1 MNHIKQIIKETDLVF
16 IAICA
21 TCSGL
26 SVFSMYAI
34 FQHMSLMDSVR
45 PVIVQLIASVI
56 GIFRAF
62 IISFVDYKELC
73 DYWYVHLA
81 FCIGLMILCMFIG
94 YAPPGTTNKAWI
106 ELPFG
111 MSLQPSELLKIS
123 TVLLLAHFFEKHKN
137 NINEVRT
144 LVKLVGI
151 ACVPM
156 AFVAIQKDMGTL
168 IIYAIMISCMFF
180 VAGISPKII
189 GGCFAAVAVAF
200 PVLWMTDK
208 IDDYQKNRILGLF
221 YPEEYASIMWQ
232 QNMGKISIGSGRIFG
247 KGFLVDNHN
256 ATPLAY
262 NDFMFSFIAEC
273 LGFVGTV
280 RVLLL
285 IVFMWLRILSIARR
299 SADPSGSLVCVGI
312 FGMLM
317 AQTFINIGM
326 NVSLLPVIGV
336 TLPLFSAGGTSVIV
350 TYCAIGLVLSV
361 ARHNPKSLFD
371 AGLQSRL

>member
-16 IAICA
+16 VAICA
-21 TCSGL
+21 TCSCL

-34 FQHMSLMDSVR
+34 FQHMSLMDTVR
-45 PVIVQLIASVI
+45 PVVVQLIASII
-56 GIFRAF
+56 GIVRAF

-73 DYWYVHLA
+73 EYWKFHFALCV
-81 FCIGLMILCMFIG
+81 GLMVLCMFIG

-123 TVLLLAHFFEKHKN
+123 TVLMLAHFFERHKN
-137 NINEVRT
+137 SMNEINTIVR
-144 LVKLVGI
+144 LVCVAG
-151 ACVPM
+151 VPM

-180 VAGISPKII
+180 AAGISPKII
-189 GGCFAAVAVAF
+189 GRCFAAVSVAF
-200 PVLWMTDK
+200 PVLWFTDK
-208 IDDYQKNRILGLF
+208 IDTYQKNRILGLF
-221 YPEEYASIMWQ
+221 HPEEYASVMWQ

-299 SADPSGSLVCVGI
+299 SIDAQGSLVCVGV

-317 AQTFINIGM
+317 GQTFINIGM
-326 NVSLLPVIGV
+326 NLSLLPVIGV

-350 TYCAIGLVLSV
+350 TYCAMGLVLSV
-361 ARHNPKSLFD
+361 ARHNPKNLF
-371 AGLQSRL
+371 

>member
-16 IAICA
+16 VAICA
-21 TCSGL
+21 TCSCL

-34 FQHMSLMDSVR
+34 FQHMSLMDTVR
-45 PVIVQLIASVI
+45 PVVVQLMASLI
-56 GIFRAF
+56 GIVRAF

-73 DYWYVHLA
+73 EYWKFHFALCV
-81 FCIGLMILCMFIG
+81 GLMVLCMFIG

-123 TVLLLAHFFEKHKN
+123 TVLMLAHFFERHKN
-137 NINEVRT
+137 SMNEINTIVR
-144 LVKLVGI
+144 LVCVAG
-151 ACVPM
+151 VPM

-180 VAGISPKII
+180 AAGISPKII
-189 GGCFAAVAVAF
+189 GRCFAAVSVAF
-200 PVLWMTDK
+200 PILWFTDK
-208 IDDYQKNRILGLF
+208 IDTYQKNRILGLF
-221 YPEEYASIMWQ
+221 HPEEYASVMWQ

-299 SADPSGSLVCVGI
+299 SIDAQGSLVCVGV

-317 AQTFINIGM
+317 GQTFINIGM
-326 NVSLLPVIGV
+326 NLSLLPVIGV

-350 TYCAIGLVLSV
+350 TYCAMGLVLSV
-361 ARHNPKSLFD
+361 ARHNPKNLF
-371 AGLQSRL
+371 

>member
-16 IAICA
+16 VAICA
-21 TCSGL
+21 TCSCL

-34 FQHMSLMDSVR
+34 FQHMSLMDTVR
-45 PVIVQLIASVI
+45 PVVVQLIASLI
-56 GIFRAF
+56 GIVRAF
-62 IISFVDYKELC
+62 VISFVDYKELC
-73 DYWYVHLA
+73 EYWKFHFALCV
-81 FCIGLMILCMFIG
+81 GLMVLCMFIG

-123 TVLLLAHFFEKHKN
+123 TVLMLAHFFERHKN
-137 NINEVRT
+137 SMNEVNTIVR
-144 LVKLVGI
+144 LVCVAG
-151 ACVPM
+151 VPM

-180 VAGISPKII
+180 AAGISPKII
-189 GGCFAAVAVAF
+189 GRCFAAVSVAF
-200 PVLWMTDK
+200 PVLWFTDK
-208 IDDYQKNRILGLF
+208 IDTYQKNRILGLF
-221 YPEEYASIMWQ
+221 RPEEYASVMWQ

-247 KGFLVDNHN
+247 KGFMVDNHN

-299 SADPSGSLVCVGI
+299 SIDAQGSLVCVGV

-317 AQTFINIGM
+317 GQTFINIGM
-326 NVSLLPVIGV
+326 NLSLLPVIGV

-350 TYCAIGLVLSV
+350 TYCAMGLVLSV
-361 ARHNPKSLFD
+361 ARHNPKNLF
-371 AGLQSRL
+371 

>member
-1 MNHIKQIIKETDLVF
+1 
-16 IAICA
+16 
-21 TCSGL
+21 
-26 SVFSMYAI
+26 
-34 FQHMSLMDSVR
+34 
-45 PVIVQLIASVI
+45 
-56 GIFRAF
+56 
-62 IISFVDYKELC
+62 
-73 DYWYVHLA
+73 
-81 FCIGLMILCMFIG
+81 
-94 YAPPGTTNKAWI
+94 
-106 ELPFG
+106 
-111 MSLQPSELLKIS
+111 
-123 TVLLLAHFFEKHKN
+123 
-137 NINEVRT
+137 
-144 LVKLVGI
+144 
-151 ACVPM
+151 
-156 AFVAIQKDMGTL
+156 
-168 IIYAIMISCMFF
+168 
-180 VAGISPKII
+180 
-189 GGCFAAVAVAF
+189 
-200 PVLWMTDK
+200 MTDK
-208 IDDYQKNRILGLF
+208 IDAYQKNRILGLF
-221 YPEEYASIMWQ
+221 YPEEYASVMWQ

>member
-16 IAICA
+16 VAICA
-21 TCSGL
+21 TCSCL

-34 FQHMSLMDSVR
+34 FQHMSLMDTVR
-45 PVIVQLIASVI
+45 PVVVQLIASLI
-56 GIFRAF
+56 GIVRAF

-73 DYWYVHLA
+73 EYWKFHFALCV
-81 FCIGLMILCMFIG
+81 GLMVLCMFIG

-123 TVLLLAHFFEKHKN
+123 TVLMLAHFFERYKN
-137 NINEVRT
+137 SMNEVNTIVR
-144 LVKLVGI
+144 LVCVAG
-151 ACVPM
+151 VPM

-180 VAGISPKII
+180 AAGISPKII
-189 GGCFAAVAVAF
+189 GRCFAAVSVAF
-200 PVLWMTDK
+200 PILWFTDK
-208 IDDYQKNRILGLF
+208 IDTYQKNRILGLF
-221 YPEEYASIMWQ
+221 HPEEYASVMWQ

-247 KGFLVDNHN
+247 KGFMVDNHN

-299 SADPSGSLVCVGI
+299 SIDAQGSLVCVGV

-317 AQTFINIGM
+317 GQTFINIGM
-326 NVSLLPVIGV
+326 NLSLLPVIGV

-350 TYCAIGLVLSV
+350 TYCAMGLVLSV
-361 ARHNPKSLFD
+361 ARHNPKNLF
-371 AGLQSRL
+371 

>member
-16 IAICA
+16 VAICA
-21 TCSGL
+21 TCSCL

-34 FQHMSLMDSVR
+34 FQHMSLMDTVR
-45 PVIVQLIASVI
+45 PVVVQLIASLI
-56 GIFRAF
+56 GIVRAF

-73 DYWYVHLA
+73 EYWKFHFALCV
-81 FCIGLMILCMFIG
+81 GLLVLCMFIG

-123 TVLLLAHFFEKHKN
+123 TVLMLAHFFERHKN
-137 NINEVRT
+137 SMNEINTIVR
-144 LVKLVGI
+144 LVCVAG
-151 ACVPM
+151 VPM

-180 VAGISPKII
+180 AAGISPKII
-189 GGCFAAVAVAF
+189 GRCFAAVSVAF
-200 PVLWMTDK
+200 PVLWFTDK
-208 IDDYQKNRILGLF
+208 IDTYQKNRILGLF
-221 YPEEYASIMWQ
+221 HPEEYASVMWQ

-299 SADPSGSLVCVGI
+299 SIDAQGSLVCVGV

-317 AQTFINIGM
+317 GQTFINIGM
-326 NVSLLPVIGV
+326 NLSLLPVIGV

-350 TYCAIGLVLSV
+350 TYCAMGLVLSV
-361 ARHNPKSLFD
+361 ARHNPKNLF
-371 AGLQSRL
+371 

>member
-16 IAICA
+16 VAICA
-21 TCSGL
+21 TCSCL

-34 FQHMSLMDSVR
+34 FQHMSLMDTVR
-45 PVIVQLIASVI
+45 PVVVQLIASLI
-56 GIFRAF
+56 GIVRAF

-73 DYWYVHLA
+73 EYWKFHFALCV
-81 FCIGLMILCMFIG
+81 GLMVLCMFIG
-94 YAPPGTTNKAWI
+94 FAPPGTTNKAWI

-123 TVLLLAHFFEKHKN
+123 TVLILAHFFERHKN
-137 NINEVRT
+137 SMNEINTIVR
-144 LVKLVGI
+144 LVCVAG
-151 ACVPM
+151 VPM

-180 VAGISPKII
+180 AAGISPKII
-189 GGCFAAVAVAF
+189 GRCFAAVSVAF
-200 PVLWMTDK
+200 PILWFTDK
-208 IDDYQKNRILGLF
+208 IDTYQKNRILGLF
-221 YPEEYASIMWQ
+221 HPEEYASVMWQ

-299 SADPSGSLVCVGI
+299 SIDAQGSLVCVGV

-317 AQTFINIGM
+317 GQTFINIGM
-326 NVSLLPVIGV
+326 NLSLLPVIGV

-350 TYCAIGLVLSV
+350 TYCAMGLVLSV
-361 ARHNPKSLFD
+361 ARHNPKNLF
-371 AGLQSRL
+371 

>member
-16 IAICA
+16 VAICA
-21 TCSGL
+21 TCSCL

-34 FQHMSLMDSVR
+34 FQHMSLMDTVR
-45 PVIVQLIASVI
+45 PVVVQLIASII
-56 GIFRAF
+56 GIVRAF

-73 DYWYVHLA
+73 EYWKFHFALCV
-81 FCIGLMILCMFIG
+81 GLMVLCMFIG

-123 TVLLLAHFFEKHKN
+123 TVLMLAHFFERHKN
-137 NINEVRT
+137 SMNEINTIVR
-144 LVKLVGI
+144 LVCVAG
-151 ACVPM
+151 VPM

-180 VAGISPKII
+180 AAGISPKII
-189 GGCFAAVAVAF
+189 GRCFAAVSVAF
-200 PVLWMTDK
+200 PILWFTDK
-208 IDDYQKNRILGLF
+208 IDTYQKNRILGLF
-221 YPEEYASIMWQ
+221 HPEEYASVMWQ

-299 SADPSGSLVCVGI
+299 SIDAQGSLVCVGV

-317 AQTFINIGM
+317 GQTFINIGM
-326 NVSLLPVIGV
+326 NLSLLPVIGV

-350 TYCAIGLVLSV
+350 TYCAMGLVLSV
-361 ARHNPKSLFD
+361 ARHNPKNLF
-371 AGLQSRL
+371 

>member
-1 MNHIKQIIKETDLVF
+1 MNNIKQIIRETDLVF
-16 IAICA
+16 MAICA

-26 SVFSMYAI
+26 SVFSMYSI
-34 FQHMSLMDSVR
+34 FKHMTLMETVR
-45 PVIVQLIASVI
+45 PVVVQLGASII
-56 GIFRAF
+56 GIVRAF

-73 DYWYVHLA
+73 EYWKVHMAL
-81 FCIGLMILCMFIG
+81 CIGLMILCMFIG

-106 ELPFG
+106 SLPFG

-123 TVLLLAHFFEKHKN
+123 TVLMLAHFFERHKN
-137 NINEVRT
+137 SMNEVNTIVR
-144 LVKLVGI
+144 LVCVAG
-151 ACVPM
+151 VPM

-180 VAGISPKII
+180 AAGISPKII
-189 GGCFAAVAVAF
+189 GRCFAAVSVAF
-200 PVLWMTDK
+200 PVLWFTDK
-208 IDDYQKNRILGLF
+208 IDTYQKNRILGLF
-221 YPEEYASIMWQ
+221 HPEEYASVMWQ

-247 KGFLVDNHN
+247 KGFMVDNHN

-299 SADPSGSLVCVGI
+299 SIDAQGSLVCVGV

-317 AQTFINIGM
+317 GQTFINIGM
-326 NVSLLPVIGV
+326 NLSLLPVIGV

-350 TYCAIGLVLSV
+350 TYCAMGLVLSV
-361 ARHNPKSLFD
+361 ARHNPKNLF
-371 AGLQSRL
+371 

>member
-16 IAICA
+16 VAICA
-21 TCSGL
+21 TCSCL

-34 FQHMSLMDSVR
+34 FQHMSLMDTVR
-45 PVIVQLIASVI
+45 PVVVQLIASLI
-56 GIFRAF
+56 GIVRAF

-73 DYWYVHLA
+73 EYWKFHFALCV
-81 FCIGLMILCMFIG
+81 GLMVLCMFIG

-111 MSLQPSELLKIS
+111 MALQPSELLKIS
-123 TVLLLAHFFEKHKN
+123 TVLMLAHFFERHKN
-137 NINEVRT
+137 SMNEINTIVR
-144 LVKLVGI
+144 LVCVAG
-151 ACVPM
+151 VPM

-180 VAGISPKII
+180 AAGISPKII
-189 GGCFAAVAVAF
+189 GRCFAAVSVAF
-200 PVLWMTDK
+200 PILWFTDK
-208 IDDYQKNRILGLF
+208 IDTYQKNRILGLF
-221 YPEEYASIMWQ
+221 HPEEYASVMWQ

-299 SADPSGSLVCVGI
+299 SIDAQGSLVCVGV

-317 AQTFINIGM
+317 GQTFINIGM
-326 NVSLLPVIGV
+326 NLSLLPVIGV

-350 TYCAIGLVLSV
+350 TYCAMGLVLSV
-361 ARHNPKSLFD
+361 ARHNPKNLF
-371 AGLQSRL
+371 

>member
-16 IAICA
+16 VAICA
-21 TCSGL
+21 TCSCL

-34 FQHMSLMDSVR
+34 FQHMSLMDTVR
-45 PVIVQLIASVI
+45 PVVVQLIASLI
-56 GIFRAF
+56 GIVRAF
-62 IISFVDYKELC
+62 VISFVDYKELC
-73 DYWYVHLA
+73 EYWKFHFALCV
-81 FCIGLMILCMFIG
+81 GLMVLCMFIG

-123 TVLLLAHFFEKHKN
+123 TVLMLAHFFERHKN
-137 NINEVRT
+137 TMNEINTIVR
-144 LVKLVGI
+144 LVCVAG
-151 ACVPM
+151 VPM

-180 VAGISPKII
+180 AAGISPKII
-189 GGCFAAVAVAF
+189 GRCFAAVSVAF
-200 PVLWMTDK
+200 PVLWFTDK
-208 IDDYQKNRILGLF
+208 IDTYQKNRILGLF
-221 YPEEYASIMWQ
+221 HPEEYASVMWQ

-247 KGFLVDNHN
+247 KGFMVDNHN

-299 SADPSGSLVCVGI
+299 SIDAQGSLVCVGV

-317 AQTFINIGM
+317 GQTFINIGM
-326 NVSLLPVIGV
+326 NLSLLPVIGV

-350 TYCAIGLVLSV
+350 TYCAMGLVLSV
-361 ARHNPKSLFD
+361 ARHNPKNLF
-371 AGLQSRL
+371 

>member
-16 IAICA
+16 VAICA
-21 TCSGL
+21 TCSCL

-34 FQHMSLMDSVR
+34 FQHMSLMDTVR
-45 PVIVQLIASVI
+45 PVVVQLIASLI
-56 GIFRAF
+56 GIVRAF

-73 DYWYVHLA
+73 EYWKFHFALCV
-81 FCIGLMILCMFIG
+81 GLMVLCMFIG

-123 TVLLLAHFFEKHKN
+123 TVLMLAHFFERHKN
-137 NINEVRT
+137 SMNEVNTIVR
-144 LVKLVGI
+144 LVCVAG
-151 ACVPM
+151 VPM

-180 VAGISPKII
+180 AAGISPKII
-189 GGCFAAVAVAF
+189 GRCFAAVSVAF
-200 PVLWMTDK
+200 PVLWFTDK
-208 IDDYQKNRILGLF
+208 IDTYQKNRILGLF
-221 YPEEYASIMWQ
+221 HPEEYASVMWQ

-299 SADPSGSLVCVGI
+299 SIDAQGSLVCVGV

-317 AQTFINIGM
+317 GQTFINIGM
-326 NVSLLPVIGV
+326 NLSLLPVIGV

-350 TYCAIGLVLSV
+350 TYCAMGLVLSV
-361 ARHNPKSLFD
+361 ARHNPKNLF
-371 AGLQSRL
+371 

>member
-16 IAICA
+16 MAICA
-21 TCSGL
+21 ACSGL

-34 FQHMSLMDSVR
+34 FKHMTLMDTVR
-45 PVIVQLIASVI
+45 PVVVQLVASII
-56 GIFRAF
+56 GIVRAF
-62 IISFVDYKELC
+62 VISFVDYKELC
-73 DYWYVHLA
+73 EYWKVHMA
-81 FCIGLMILCMFIG
+81 ICIGLMILCMFIG
-94 YAPPGTTNKAWI
+94 YAPRGTTNKAWI

-123 TVLLLAHFFEKHKN
+123 TVLMLSSFFEKYKN
-137 NINEVRT
+137 NINEIRT
-144 LVKLVGI
+144 IIKLVAI
-151 ACVPM
+151 ACVPV
-156 AFVAIQKDMGTL
+156 AFVAIQKDTGTL

-180 VAGISPKII
+180 AAGISTKII
-189 GGCFAAVAVAF
+189 GGCFAIVTVAL

-208 IDDYQKNRILGLF
+208 IDTYQKNRILGLIH
-221 YPEEYASIMWQ
+221 PEEFTSVMWQ

-273 LGFVGTV
+273 LGFLGTV
-280 RVLLL
+280 LVLLL
-285 IVFMWLRILSIARR
+285 IVFMWLKILSISRR
-299 SADPSGSLVCVGI
+299 SADTQGSLVCVGI

-361 ARHNPKSLFD
+361 ARHNPKNLF
-371 AGLQSRL
+371 

>member
-16 IAICA
+16 VAICA
-21 TCSGL
+21 TCSCL

-34 FQHMSLMDSVR
+34 FQHMSLMDTVR
-45 PVIVQLIASVI
+45 PVVVQLMASLI
-56 GIFRAF
+56 GIVRAF

-73 DYWYVHLA
+73 EYWKFHFALCV
-81 FCIGLMILCMFIG
+81 GLMVLCMFIG

-123 TVLLLAHFFEKHKN
+123 TVLMLAHFFERHKN
-137 NINEVRT
+137 SMNEINTIVR
-144 LVKLVGI
+144 LVCVAG
-151 ACVPM
+151 VPM

-180 VAGISPKII
+180 AAGISPKII
-189 GGCFAAVAVAF
+189 GRCFAAVSVAF
-200 PVLWMTDK
+200 PILWFTDK
-208 IDDYQKNRILGLF
+208 IDTYQKNRILGLF
-221 YPEEYASIMWQ
+221 HPEEYASIMWQ

-299 SADPSGSLVCVGI
+299 SIDAQGSLVCVGV

-317 AQTFINIGM
+317 GQTFINIGM
-326 NVSLLPVIGV
+326 NLSLLPVIGV

-350 TYCAIGLVLSV
+350 TYCAMGLVLSV
-361 ARHNPKSLFD
+361 ARHNPKNLF
-371 AGLQSRL
+371 

>member
-16 IAICA
+16 VAICA
-21 TCSGL
+21 TCSCL

-34 FQHMSLMDSVR
+34 FQHMSLMDTVR
-45 PVIVQLIASVI
+45 PVVVQLIASLI
-56 GIFRAF
+56 GIVRAF
-62 IISFVDYKELC
+62 VISFVDYKELC
-73 DYWYVHLA
+73 EYWKFHFALCV
-81 FCIGLMILCMFIG
+81 GLMVLCMFIG

-123 TVLLLAHFFEKHKN
+123 TVLMLAHFFERHKN
-137 NINEVRT
+137 TMNEINTIVR
-144 LVKLVGI
+144 LVCVAG
-151 ACVPM
+151 VPM

-180 VAGISPKII
+180 AAGISPKII
-189 GGCFAAVAVAF
+189 GRCFAAVSVAF
-200 PVLWMTDK
+200 PVLWFTDK
-208 IDDYQKNRILGLF
+208 IDTYQKNRILGLF
-221 YPEEYASIMWQ
+221 HPEEYASVMWQ
-232 QNMGKISIGSGRIFG
+232 QNMGKILIGSGRIFG
-247 KGFLVDNHN
+247 KGFMVDNHN

-299 SADPSGSLVCVGI
+299 SIDAQGSLVCVGV

-317 AQTFINIGM
+317 GQTFINIGM
-326 NVSLLPVIGV
+326 NLSLLPVIGV

-350 TYCAIGLVLSV
+350 TYCAMGLVLSV
-361 ARHNPKSLFD
+361 ARHNPKNLF
-371 AGLQSRL
+371 

>member
-16 IAICA
+16 VAICA
-21 TCSGL
+21 TCSCL

-34 FQHMSLMDSVR
+34 FQHMSLMDTVR
-45 PVIVQLIASVI
+45 PVVVQLIASLI
-56 GIFRAF
+56 GIVRAF
-62 IISFVDYKELC
+62 VISFVDYKELC
-73 DYWYVHLA
+73 EYWKFHFALCV
-81 FCIGLMILCMFIG
+81 GLMVLCMFIG

-123 TVLLLAHFFEKHKN
+123 TVLMLAHFFERHKN
-137 NINEVRT
+137 SMNEVNTIVR
-144 LVKLVGI
+144 LVCVAG
-151 ACVPM
+151 VPM

-180 VAGISPKII
+180 AAGISPKII
-189 GGCFAAVAVAF
+189 GRCFAAISVAF
-200 PVLWMTDK
+200 PVLWFTDK
-208 IDDYQKNRILGLF
+208 IDTYQKNRILGLF
-221 YPEEYASIMWQ
+221 HPEEYASVMWQ

-247 KGFLVDNHN
+247 KGFMVDNHN

-299 SADPSGSLVCVGI
+299 SIDAQGSLVCVGV

-317 AQTFINIGM
+317 GQTFINIGM
-326 NVSLLPVIGV
+326 NLSLLPVIGV

-350 TYCAIGLVLSV
+350 TYCAMGLVLSV
-361 ARHNPKSLFD
+361 ARHNPKNLF
-371 AGLQSRL
+371 

>member
-16 IAICA
+16 VAICA
-21 TCSGL
+21 TCSCL

-34 FQHMSLMDSVR
+34 FQHMSLMDTVR
-45 PVIVQLIASVI
+45 PVVVQLIASLI
-56 GIFRAF
+56 GIVRAF

-73 DYWYVHLA
+73 EYWKFHFALCV
-81 FCIGLMILCMFIG
+81 GLMVLCMFIG

-123 TVLLLAHFFEKHKN
+123 TVLMLAHFFERHKN
-137 NINEVRT
+137 SMNEINTIVR
-144 LVKLVGI
+144 LVCVAG
-151 ACVPM
+151 VPM

-180 VAGISPKII
+180 AAGISPKII
-189 GGCFAAVAVAF
+189 GRCFATVSVAF
-200 PVLWMTDK
+200 PVLWFTDK
-208 IDDYQKNRILGLF
+208 IDTYQKNRILGLF
-221 YPEEYASIMWQ
+221 HPEEYASVMWQ

-299 SADPSGSLVCVGI
+299 SIDAQGSLVCVGV

-317 AQTFINIGM
+317 GQTFINIGM
-326 NVSLLPVIGV
+326 TLSLLPVICV

-350 TYCAIGLVLSV
+350 TYCAMGLVLSV
-361 ARHNPKSLFD
+361 ARHNPKNLF
-371 AGLQSRL
+371 

>member
-16 IAICA
+16 VAICA
-21 TCSGL
+21 TCSCL

-34 FQHMSLMDSVR
+34 FQHMSLMDTVR
-45 PVIVQLIASVI
+45 PVVVQLIASLI
-56 GIFRAF
+56 GIVRAF

-73 DYWYVHLA
+73 EYWKFHFALCV
-81 FCIGLMILCMFIG
+81 GLMVLCMFIG

-123 TVLLLAHFFEKHKN
+123 TVLMLAHFFERHKN
-137 NINEVRT
+137 SMNEINTIVIM
-144 LVKLVGI
+144 VCVAG
-151 ACVPM
+151 VPM

-180 VAGISPKII
+180 AAGISPKII
-189 GGCFAAVAVAF
+189 GRCFAAVSVAF
-200 PVLWMTDK
+200 PILWFTDK
-208 IDDYQKNRILGLF
+208 IDTYQKNRILGLF
-221 YPEEYASIMWQ
+221 HPEEYASVMWQ

-299 SADPSGSLVCVGI
+299 SIDAQGSLVCVGV

-317 AQTFINIGM
+317 GQTFINIGM
-326 NVSLLPVIGV
+326 NLSLLPVIGV

-350 TYCAIGLVLSV
+350 TYCAMGLVLSV
-361 ARHNPKSLFD
+361 ARHNPKNLF
-371 AGLQSRL
+371 

>member
-16 IAICA
+16 VAICA
-21 TCSGL
+21 TCSCL

-34 FQHMSLMDSVR
+34 FQHMSLMDTVR
-45 PVIVQLIASVI
+45 PVVVQLMASLI
-56 GIFRAF
+56 GIVRAF
-62 IISFVDYKELC
+62 VISFVDYKELC
-73 DYWYVHLA
+73 EYWKFHFALCV
-81 FCIGLMILCMFIG
+81 GLMVLCMFIG

-123 TVLLLAHFFEKHKN
+123 TVLILAHFFERHKN
-137 NINEVRT
+137 SMNEINTIVRM
-144 LVKLVGI
+144 VCVAG
-151 ACVPM
+151 VPM

-180 VAGISPKII
+180 AAGISPKII
-189 GGCFAAVAVAF
+189 GRCFAAVSVAF
-200 PVLWMTDK
+200 PILWFTDK
-208 IDDYQKNRILGLF
+208 IDTYQKNRILGLF
-221 YPEEYASIMWQ
+221 HPEEYASVMWQ

-299 SADPSGSLVCVGI
+299 SIDAQGSLVCVGV

-317 AQTFINIGM
+317 GQTFINIGM
-326 NVSLLPVIGV
+326 NLSLLPVIGV

-350 TYCAIGLVLSV
+350 TYCAMGLVLSV
-361 ARHNPKSLFD
+361 ARHNPKNLF
-371 AGLQSRL
+371 

>member
-16 IAICA
+16 VAICA
-21 TCSGL
+21 TCSCL

-34 FQHMSLMDSVR
+34 FQHMSLMDTVR
-45 PVIVQLIASVI
+45 PVVVQLIASLI
-56 GIFRAF
+56 GIVRAF

-73 DYWYVHLA
+73 EYWKFHFALCV
-81 FCIGLMILCMFIG
+81 GLMVLCMFIG

-123 TVLLLAHFFEKHKN
+123 TVLMLAHFFERHKN
-137 NINEVRT
+137 SMNEVNTIVR
-144 LVKLVGI
+144 LVCVAG
-151 ACVPM
+151 VPM

-180 VAGISPKII
+180 AAGISPKII
-189 GGCFAAVAVAF
+189 GRCFAAVSVAF
-200 PVLWMTDK
+200 PILWFTDK
-208 IDDYQKNRILGLF
+208 IDTYQKNRILGLF
-221 YPEEYASIMWQ
+221 HPEEYASVMWQ

-299 SADPSGSLVCVGI
+299 SIDAQGSLVCVGV

-317 AQTFINIGM
+317 GQTFINIGM
-326 NVSLLPVIGV
+326 NLSLLPVIGV

-350 TYCAIGLVLSV
+350 TYCAMGLVLSV
-361 ARHNPKSLFD
+361 ARHNPKNLF
-371 AGLQSRL
+371 

>member
-16 IAICA
+16 VAICA
-21 TCSGL
+21 TCSCL

-34 FQHMSLMDSVR
+34 FQHMSLMDTVR
-45 PVIVQLIASVI
+45 PVVVQLIASLI
-56 GIFRAF
+56 GIVRAF
-62 IISFVDYKELC
+62 VISFVDYKELC
-73 DYWYVHLA
+73 EYWKFHFALCV
-81 FCIGLMILCMFIG
+81 GLMVLCMFIG

-123 TVLLLAHFFEKHKN
+123 TVLMLAHFFERHKN
-137 NINEVRT
+137 SMNEINTIVR
-144 LVKLVGI
+144 LVCVAG
-151 ACVPM
+151 VPM

-180 VAGISPKII
+180 AAGISPKII
-189 GGCFAAVAVAF
+189 GRCFAAVSVAF
-200 PVLWMTDK
+200 PILWFTDK
-208 IDDYQKNRILGLF
+208 IDTYQKNRILGLF
-221 YPEEYASIMWQ
+221 HPEEYASVMWQ

-299 SADPSGSLVCVGI
+299 SIDAQGSLVCVGV

-317 AQTFINIGM
+317 GQTFINIGM
-326 NVSLLPVIGV
+326 NLSLLPVIGV

-350 TYCAIGLVLSV
+350 TYCAMGLVLSV
-361 ARHNPKSLFD
+361 ARHNPKNLF
-371 AGLQSRL
+371 